1 MKTSVIEVH
10 EMLSVWS
17 VDEVEKRIG
26 EVPGVESVTVNY
38 AAKSA
43 TVRYDETRLQVADI
57 KSAVRQSGYESPGE
71 SPPTPKASTTAP
83 VAPSAAPAPAAPKP
97 SPATP
102 TVTSA
107 GPKSATDAAAAVPAP
122 AAPKGD
128 GQQAKAEPA
137 APPATPVAATP
148 KPSPDAPAAKPA
160 PTSAAPKPVAPAAPA
175 PAAPAGDGKKDK
187 AATDSPPSTPAVAA
201 PKPHPDAPVAAPGAA
216 PAAPATGGHKDHHAH
231 MAADFRKRFWIS
243 LAITLPIL
251 VLSPMLQTLVGLREA
266 IRFPGDLYVLF
277 GLSSAVFWYGGW
289 PFLKGFF
296 QELKSRR
303 PGMMTLIS
311 VAVATAYIYSSAVVF
326 GLTGK
331 MFFWELATLVDI
343 MLLGHWIEMKSVMG
357 ASRALEELA
366 KLMPSD
372 AHKLMPDGS
381 VKDVPLGEL
390 AVNDKV
396 LIKPGEKIPA
406 DGVIVAGESSVNEAM
421 LTGES
426 TPAAKK
432 TGAKVIGGA
441 INGEGS
447 LTIEVKGTGKDS
459 FLSQVID
466 LVKQAQESKSKTQD
480 LANTAALWLTMVAL
494 GGGVIT
500 LVVWLAFMGKDFAF
514 AIERAVTV
522 MVIACPHALGLA
534 VPLVVAVST
543 ALAAKNGLLIRNRV
557 AFEGAR
563 KLQAIIFDK
572 TGTLTEGRFGVT
584 ETLVLSQ
591 DINEETLRTYA
602 ASVDANSEHPIA
614 KAIAAASEKKLPV
627 ENFKSITGK
636 GAEGRV
642 EGKDIKVVSPGYL
655 RDQNIALADP
665 RVEPLQAQ
673 GKTVVFVLV
682 DGQLKG
688 AIALADIVRPE
699 AKQAIATLKALNIQ
713 CLMLTGD
720 NKATAKWV
728 SDQVGLDEYF
738 AEVLPQDK
746 AAKVKE
752 VQSRGKLVAMTGDGV
767 NDAPALAQ
775 ADVGIAIGAGSDV
788 AVETADVILVRSN
801 PLDVVAI
808 VQLSR
813 ATYRKMIQN
822 LIWATG
828 YNVVAIPLAAGA
840 LYAWGVLL
848 TPALGAVF
856 MSASTVIVAI
866 NARLLRLKKGQAA
879 EQREQKVSTKTEQ
892 RENRDRKTVTPLTEK
907 AA

>member
-1 MKTSVIEVH
+1 MTGDPPMKKH
-10 EMLSVWS
+10 EH
-17 VDEVEKRIG
+17 
-26 EVPGVESVTVNY
+26 
-38 AAKSA
+38 AAKNEP
-43 TVRYDETRLQVADI
+43 ET
-57 KSAVRQSGYESPGE
+57 
-71 SPPTPKASTTAP
+71 
-83 VAPSAAPAPAAPKP
+83 
-97 SPATP
+97 
-102 TVTSA
+102 
-107 GPKSATDAAAAVPAP
+107 
-122 AAPKGD
+122 
-128 GQQAKAEPA
+128 
-137 APPATPVAATP
+137 
-148 KPSPDAPAAKPA
+148 KPA
-160 PTSAAPKPVAPAAPA
+160 HDDVARKAYAIYEKEGRPQGNAEQNWSEAEANTPH
-175 PAAPAGDGKKDK
+175 AGSD
-187 AATDSPPSTPAVAA
+187 
-201 PKPHPDAPVAAPGAA
+201 HPDQHDQH
-216 PAAPATGGHKDHHAH
+216 GHRGHHAH
-231 MAADFRKRFWIS
+231 MAAEFRKRFWIS
-243 LAITLPIL
+243 LVLTLPIL
-251 VLSPMLQTLVGLREA
+251 VLSPMLQKLVGLQEA
-266 IRFPGDLYVLF
+266 VRFPGDIYVLF
-277 GLSSAVFWYGGW
+277 AFSSAVFWYGGW

-296 QELKSRR
+296 EEIKSRR

-311 VAVATAYIYSSAVVF
+311 VAVATAYIYSGAVVF

-372 AHKLMPDGS
+372 AHKLMPDGN

-390 AVNDKV
+390 AVDDKV
-396 LIKPGEKIPA
+396 LIKPGEKVPA
-406 DGVIVAGESSVNEAM
+406 DGVIVSGESSVDEAM

-426 TPAAKK
+426 TPVTKK
-432 TGAKVIGGA
+432 TGGKVIGGA
-441 INGEGS
+441 VNGEGS

-480 LANTAALWLTMVAL
+480 LANTAALWLTIVAL

-500 LVVWLAFMGKDFAF
+500 FFIWQVLMGQDFAF
-514 AIERAVTV
+514 AIERTVTV

-543 ALAAKNGLLIRNRV
+543 ALAAKNGLLLRNRV

-563 KLQAIIFDK
+563 KLQAVIFDK

-584 ETLVLSQ
+584 ETLVLS
-591 DINEETLRTYA
+591 DAIDEETLRTYA
-602 ASVDANSEHPIA
+602 ASVDAHSAHPIA

-627 ENFKSITGK
+627 EGFKSITGK

-642 EGKDIKVVSPGYL
+642 EGKDVKVVSPGYL
-655 RDQNIALADP
+655 HEQNIDLADP

-682 DGQLKG
+682 DGKVKG
-688 AIALADIVRPE
+688 AIALADIIRPE
-699 AKQAIATLKALNIQ
+699 AKQAIAALKALDIR

-720 NKATAKWV
+720 NQATAKWV
-728 SDQVGLDEYF
+728 SDQIGLDEYF

-752 VQSRGKLVAMTGDGV
+752 VQARGERVAMTGDGV

-808 VQLSR
+808 VRLSR
-813 ATYRKMIQN
+813 ATYGKMIQN
-822 LIWATG
+822 LVWATG
-828 YNVVAIPLAAGA
+828 YNVVALPLAAGA

-848 TPALGAVF
+848 TPAVGAVL
-856 MSASTVIVAI
+856 MAGSTVVVAI
-866 NARLLRLKKGQAA
+866 NARMLRLKTSPNPERQEPKESSDAALSAGANQQATTRQ
-879 EQREQKVSTKTEQ
+879 ES
-892 RENRDRKTVTPLTEK
+892 
-907 AA
+907 